1 MQTCQL
7 CIGHSIIGPWRL
19 TDNYMASFPE
29 TFRFGEFAGSLLW
42 LVFWIIVIVTLVGLP
57 LIFIVLF
64 YVPLPEIDGEV
75 LTPYLFLTSILYPQS
90 MVPVIET
97 LLDSTLFKVA
107 VFPGFTYGA
116 LIAAATIFI
125 ERKFL
130 AKMQLIVGPLYAGKI
145 EGILQLM
152 ADGLKLLSK
161 EIIVPS
167 GADKIIFWAAPIAF
181 VATAAAVIAVIPAAP
196 GWVVADIDVG
206 LLAVFA
212 ILGFFPLIA
221 LLFSWASNSKY
232 PFIGGL
238 RALHQMIAFEIPF
251 ILSALSVVLLSGT
264 LNLTDVV
271 ESQIQSYWFILFL
284 PISAFVFYISSLAEL
299 ERVPFDLPEAEAE
312 IVAGWLTET
321 SGMIYGLIQLG
332 TYIKLYAL
340 AALFVVLFLGGWAG
354 PQIFPAQIMPESEET
369 IIPVIYDATIANAIF
384 WFTLKTFGIILL
396 MLLPRGI
403 SPRIR
408 IDILLHTGWYKLI
421 VLAFINMFIDVAL
434 IYGGVL
440 GPGGLLVR

>member
-1 MQTCQL
+1 
-7 CIGHSIIGPWRL
+7 
-19 TDNYMASFPE
+19 MATAPRE
-29 TFRFGEFAGSLLW
+29 FRFGNFVGSLLW
-42 LVFWIIVIVTLVGLP
+42 LIFWILIIVSLVGLP
-57 LIFIVLF
+57 LIFIILF
-64 YVPLPEIDGEV
+64 YVPLPPINGEI
-75 LTPYLFLTSILYPQS
+75 LTPYLFLS
-90 MVPVIET
+90 MMVDPTRT
-97 LLDSTLFKVA
+97 LPIIKFLIHTDLFRIA
-107 VFPGFTYGA
+107 VFPGFTFAA

-130 AKMQLIVGPLYAGKI
+130 AKMQLRVGPLYAGKI
-145 EGILQLM
+145 EGILQLA
-152 ADGLKLLSK
+152 ADGLKLISK
-161 EIIVPS
+161 EIVVPS
-167 GADKIIFWAAPIAF
+167 GADKLIFWLAPIAF
-181 VATAAAVIAVIPAAP
+181 VATAAALAALVPVAP
-196 GWVVADIDVG
+196 GWVAADLDVG

-251 ILSALSVVLLSGT
+251 ILSSLSVVILAGS
-264 LNLTDVV
+264 LNLTDIAVA
-271 ESQIQSYWFILFL
+271 QQPFWFILFL

-299 ERVPFDLPEAEAE
+299 ERVPFDLPEAESE

-332 TYIKLYAL
+332 TYLKLYVL

-354 PQIFPAQIMPESEET
+354 PQIFPQE
-369 IIPVIYDATIANAIF
+369 IIPGYTGEQIYNPATVNSIF
-384 WFTLKTFGIILL
+384 WFTLKTVGVIMLI
-396 MLLPRGI
+396 LLPRGI
-403 SPRIR
+403 NPRIR

-421 VLAFINMFIDVAL
+421 VLTFINVFIALAL

-440 GPGGLLVR
+440 GPGGVLTQ

>member
-1 MQTCQL
+1 
-7 CIGHSIIGPWRL
+7 
-19 TDNYMASFPE
+19 MATAPKE
-29 TFRFGEFAGSLLW
+29 FRFGNFVGSLIW
-42 LVFWIIVIVTLVGLP
+42 LIFWILIIVSLVGLP
-57 LIFIVLF
+57 LIFIILF
-64 YVPLPEIDGEV
+64 YVPLPPINGEV
-75 LTPYLFLTSILYPQS
+75 LTPYLFLS
-90 MVPVIET
+90 MMVDPTRTLPIIEFLIHT
-97 LLDSTLFKVA
+97 DLFRIA
-107 VFPGFTYGA
+107 VFPGFTFAA
-116 LIAAATIFI
+116 LIAATTIFI

-130 AKMQLIVGPLYAGKI
+130 AKMQLRVGPLYAGKI
-145 EGILQLM
+145 EGILQLA
-152 ADGLKLLSK
+152 ADGLKLISK
-161 EIIVPS
+161 EIVVPS
-167 GADKIIFWAAPIAF
+167 GADKLIFWLAPIAF
-181 VATAAAVIAVIPAAP
+181 VATAAALAALVPVAP
-196 GWVVADIDVG
+196 GWVAADLDVG

-251 ILSALSVVLLSGT
+251 ILSSLSVVILAGS
-264 LNLTDVV
+264 LNLTDIAVA
-271 ESQIQSYWFILFL
+271 QQPFWFILFL

-332 TYIKLYAL
+332 TYLKLYVL

-354 PQIFPAQIMPESEET
+354 PQIFPQE
-369 IIPVIYDATIANAIF
+369 IIPGYTGEQIYNPVTVNSIF
-384 WFTLKTFGIILL
+384 WFTVKTVGVILL

-403 SPRIR
+403 NPRIR

-421 VLAFINMFIDVAL
+421 VLTFINVFIALSL

-440 GPGGLLVR
+440 GPGGVQTQ

>member
-1 MQTCQL
+1 VATAP
-7 CIGHSIIGPWRL
+7 G
-19 TDNYMASFPE
+19 E
-29 TFRFGEFAGSLLW
+29 FRFGNFVGSLIW
-42 LVFWIIVIVTLVGLP
+42 LIFWILIIVSLVGLP
-57 LIFIVLF
+57 LIFIILF
-64 YVPLPEIDGEV
+64 YVPLPPINGEV
-75 LTPYLFLTSILYPQS
+75 LTPYLFLS
-90 MVPVIET
+90 MMVDPTRT
-97 LLDSTLFKVA
+97 LPIIKFLIHTDLFRIA
-107 VFPGFTYGA
+107 VFPGFTFAA

-130 AKMQLIVGPLYAGKI
+130 AKMQLRVGPLYAGKI
-145 EGILQLM
+145 EGILQLA
-152 ADGLKLLSK
+152 ADGLKLISK
-161 EIIVPS
+161 EIVVPS
-167 GADKIIFWAAPIAF
+167 GADKLIFWLAPIAF
-181 VATAAAVIAVIPAAP
+181 VATAAALTALIPVAP
-196 GWVVADIDVG
+196 GWVAADLDVG

-212 ILGFFPLIA
+212 IIGFFPLIA

-251 ILSALSVVLLSGT
+251 ILSSLSVVLLAGS
-264 LNLTDVV
+264 LNLTDIA
-271 ESQIQSYWFILFL
+271 SAQQPFWFILFL

-299 ERVPFDLPEAEAE
+299 ERIPFDLPEAEAE

-332 TYIKLYAL
+332 TYLKLYVL

-354 PQIFPAQIMPESEET
+354 PQIFPQE
-369 IIPVIYDATIANAIF
+369 IIPGYTGEQIYNPVTVNSIF
-384 WFTLKTFGIILL
+384 WFTLKTVGVILL

-403 SPRIR
+403 NPRIR

-421 VLAFINMFIDVAL
+421 VLTFINVFIALAL

-440 GPGGLLVR
+440 GPSGVLTQ

>member
-1 MQTCQL
+1 
-7 CIGHSIIGPWRL
+7 
-19 TDNYMASFPE
+19 
-29 TFRFGEFAGSLLW
+29 
-42 LVFWIIVIVTLVGLP
+42 V
-57 LIFIVLF
+57 
-64 YVPLPEIDGEV
+64 
-75 LTPYLFLTSILYPQS
+75 
-90 MVPVIET
+90 
-97 LLDSTLFKVA
+97 
-107 VFPGFTYGA
+107 
-116 LIAAATIFI
+116 
-125 ERKFL
+125 
-130 AKMQLIVGPLYAGKI
+130 
-145 EGILQLM
+145 
-152 ADGLKLLSK
+152 ADGLKLISK

-167 GADKIIFWAAPIAF
+167 GADKVLFWAAPIMF
-181 VATAAAVIAVIPAAP
+181 VSTAAAVVALIPVAP

-232 PFIGGL
+232 PFIGGM

-251 ILSALSVVLLSGT
+251 ILSALSVVILSGT
-264 LNLTDVV
+264 LNLTGIVDA
-271 ESQIQSYWFILFL
+271 QLQSYWFIFFV

-299 ERVPFDLPEAEAE
+299 ERIPFDLPEAESE

-332 TYIKLYAL
+332 SYVKTYVL

-354 PQIFPAQIMPESEET
+354 PMVFPPEVHAP
-369 IIPVIYDATIANAIF
+369 IIDISPIYDPVAANATL
-384 WFTLKTFGIILL
+384 WFTLKTFGMILL

-421 VLAFINMFIDVAL
+421 VLTFINMFIALAL
-434 IYGGVL
+434 IYGGIL

>member
-1 MQTCQL
+1 VATA
-7 CIGHSIIGPWRL
+7 PR
-19 TDNYMASFPE
+19 E
-29 TFRFGEFAGSLLW
+29 FRFGNFVGSLLW
-42 LVFWIIVIVTLVGLP
+42 LIFWILIIVSLVGLP
-57 LIFIVLF
+57 LIFIILF
-64 YVPLPEIDGEV
+64 YVPLPPINGEI
-75 LTPYLFLTSILYPQS
+75 LTPYLFLS
-90 MVPVIET
+90 MMVDPTRT
-97 LLDSTLFKVA
+97 LPIIKFLIHTDLFRIA
-107 VFPGFTYGA
+107 VFPGFTFAA

-130 AKMQLIVGPLYAGKI
+130 AKMQLRVGPLYAGKI
-145 EGILQLM
+145 EGILQLA
-152 ADGLKLLSK
+152 ADGLKLIAK

-167 GADKIIFWAAPIAF
+167 GADKLIFWLAPIAF
-181 VATAAAVIAVIPAAP
+181 VATAAALSALIPVAP
-196 GWVVADIDVG
+196 GWVAADLDVG

-212 ILGFFPLIA
+212 IIGFFPLIA

-251 ILSALSVVLLSGT
+251 ILSSLSVVILAGS
-264 LNLTDVV
+264 LNLTDIALA
-271 ESQIQSYWFILFL
+271 QQPFWFILFL

-299 ERVPFDLPEAEAE
+299 ERVPFDLPEAESE

-332 TYIKLYAL
+332 TYLKLYVL

-354 PQIFPAQIMPESEET
+354 PQIFPQE
-369 IIPVIYDATIANAIF
+369 IIPGYTGEQIYNPVTVNSIF
-384 WFTLKTFGIILL
+384 WFTLKTFGIIMLI
-396 MLLPRGI
+396 LLPRGI
-403 SPRIR
+403 NPRIR

-421 VLAFINMFIDVAL
+421 VLTFINVFIALAL

-440 GPGGLLVR
+440 GPGGVLTQ